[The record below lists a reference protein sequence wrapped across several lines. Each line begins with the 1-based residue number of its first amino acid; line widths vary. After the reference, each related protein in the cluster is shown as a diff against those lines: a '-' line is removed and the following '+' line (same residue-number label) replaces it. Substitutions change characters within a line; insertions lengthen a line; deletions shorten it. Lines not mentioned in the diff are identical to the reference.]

1 MSDDEAKA
9 SDLLSVKEMQQWL
22 SQEVRDTAK
31 AHELR
36 LKEANAFVADY
47 ASGVLNAEQAQEKL
61 AAYDRRWGEALFGA
75 AAVPGVTDEEI
86 VNRIDRARA
95 ETRVDRLST
104 KFGSPRSG
112 RQASRE

>member
-9 SDLLSVKEMQQWL
+9 GDLLSVKEMQQWL
-22 SQEVRDTAK
+22 SQEVRDTEK
-31 AHELR
+31 ARELR

-47 ASGVLNAEQAQEKL
+47 ASGALNAEQAQEKL

-86 VNRIDRARA
+86 VNRIDQARA
-95 ETRVDRLST
+95 ETQRGHVGNVLASI
-104 KFGSPRSG
+104 RSS
-112 RQASRE
+112 RQADRG